1 MTAALTSVTGGNV
14 EKSELARSTFPPY
27 IVILLVTLSASTL
40 TISITGFIH
49 VFLQIAEANNLPASA
64 YNIAMNENISN
75 TASLFSVLFCI
86 AGGAAFILA
95 SKINKKVASWILIG
109 TLSSMLA
116 FLITF
121 SVLIV
126 SMATSQENFTQW
138 ANQNYG
144 LVIDQNPVLEKYGM
158 QDGLIL
164 TYNEKAGA
172 ATLHK
177 DGSKWLLYDI
187 QNENPLPE
195 KAKSS

>member
-1 MTAALTSVTGGNV
+1 MTASLTSVTGGNV
-14 EKSELARSTFPPY
+14 EKSNPIRSTWPSH
-27 IVILLVTLSASTL
+27 IVILLVTFSASAL

-49 VFLQIAEANNLPASA
+49 VFLRIAEANNLPASA

-86 AGGAAFILA
+86 AGVTAAILVRKSNKEA
-95 SKINKKVASWILIG
+95 SSWILIG
-109 TLSSMLA
+109 TLLSMVTI
-116 FLITF
+116 LITF

-144 LVIDQNPVLEKYGM
+144 IVLDGNPVLEKYGM

-164 TYNEKAGA
+164 TYNDKSEA

-177 DGSKWLLYDI
+177 NDNKWLLYDVNDET
-187 QNENPLPE
+187 QLPTQGM
-195 KAKSS
+195 K